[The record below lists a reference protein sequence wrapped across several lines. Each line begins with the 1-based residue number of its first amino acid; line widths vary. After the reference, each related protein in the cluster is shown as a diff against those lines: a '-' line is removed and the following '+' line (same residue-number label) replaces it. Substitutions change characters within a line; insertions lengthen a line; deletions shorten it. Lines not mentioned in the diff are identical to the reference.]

1 MATCT
6 TGISANLI
14 NDCNN
19 QPTAGLESVIYAFN
33 RSEISGTKDTTNPN
47 LMTALSVETGAQG
60 FKIQGYKKTSN
71 VGFDFE
77 SEETMPERYPQFFSS
92 IVWGIDAETV
102 KQLNDL
108 NDIVIVVE
116 NKNPGQD
123 GDGKF
128 EIYGFD
134 TGLYKTTLTK
144 RSNENG
150 GTFNLEMGSL
160 EGEAPTRSHYVF
172 FDTDA
177 ATTKAALE
185 GLLEVQS

>member
-6 TGISANLI
+6 SGIAANLI

-19 QPTAGLESVIYAFN
+19 LPTAGLERVIYAFN
-33 RSEISGTKDTTNPN
+33 RSEISGTKDATNPN
-47 LMTALSVETGAQG
+47 LMTGLSVESGAQG
-60 FKIQGYKKTSN
+60 FKIEGYKKTNN

-77 SEETMPERYPQFFSS
+77 ADETMPERYPQFFSS
-92 IVWGIDAETV
+92 VIWGIDAETV
-102 KQLNDL
+102 KALNDL

-116 NKNPGQD
+116 NKNAGQA

-128 EIYGFD
+128 EVYGFD
-134 TGLYKTTLTK
+134 TGLYKTNLTR

-150 GTFNLEMGSL
+150 GTFTLEMGSL
-160 EGEAPTRSHYVF
+160 EGEAPTRSHYVL

-177 ATTKAALE
+177 ATTKA
-185 GLLEVQS
+185 LLEDLLVEQS